1 MEELLQILN
10 KLEGNTNAILEENK
24 RLEDKIKVLKGE
36 IEEKPI
42 IPIDPEKPEIEVPE
56 DPITDINCGL
66 LGKLEDL
73 VFVTENYATCSIN
86 EGQLTIDGN
95 SRYANAYIIYEEKE
109 EDCIPNVIGK
119 YTLHIEGKII
129 KGCSNAYLN
138 TTSTS
143 LKGESFS
150 YDYQLTSSWQRKLRI
165 TIFLN
170 GAKGENSKMVI
181 TSLKLAKAE

>member
-1 MEELLQILN
+1 MKELLNILN
-10 KLEGNTNAILEENK
+10 KLEENTNAILEENK

-36 IEEKPI
+36 IEGEPV

-56 DPITDINCGL
+56 DPITDIDCGL

-73 VFVTENYATCSIN
+73 VFVTENYSTYSIN

-95 SRYANAYIIYEEKE
+95 NRYANIYTIYEEKE

-138 TTSTS
+138 TASKP
-143 LKGESFS
+143 LEGESFS

-170 GAKGENSKMVI
+170 GTNGETSKMII
-181 TSLKLAKAE
+181 TSLKLTKVE